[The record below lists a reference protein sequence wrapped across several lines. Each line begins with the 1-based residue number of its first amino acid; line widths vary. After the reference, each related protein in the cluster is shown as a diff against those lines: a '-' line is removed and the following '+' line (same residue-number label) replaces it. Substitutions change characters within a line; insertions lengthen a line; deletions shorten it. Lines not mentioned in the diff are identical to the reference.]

1 MATRTTGE
9 PRNAAAA
16 APQDQAATIRVEMA
30 ARRASVPLSSRP
42 HQAGVDDIICSE
54 DRRQFAL
61 LTGQWNFPAFLR
73 RIVEGLRLPGN
84 GVKEGGIRGR
94 KEMKGNAIII
104 AKQAQP
110 VSIS

>member
-1 MATRTTGE
+1 
-9 PRNAAAA
+9 
-16 APQDQAATIRVEMA
+16 MA
-30 ARRASVPLSSRP
+30 ARRASVPLSSP

-84 GVKEGGIRGR
+84 GVKEGGDQWPERDEGQR
-94 KEMKGNAIII
+94 HHHR
-104 AKQAQP
+104 
-110 VSIS
+110 